1 LRFDVRRRRYFRPRI
16 EPFVTPESTPKS
28 LYHLSSSWPYS
39 GRVGLHWLIDSRQRL
54 IVLTAEGPVTRAE
67 IDEMLDAVT
76 GAKAVGY
83 RKLVDARRGKL
94 ALSAIDLLA
103 IGARVRSLHAGSVGA
118 AAIVLPGGMPQDD
131 EAEEAPTLVARLI
144 GILASARRPLRLFK
158 TVPAAR
164 RWLESLA
171 APVD

>member
-1 LRFDVRRRRYFRPRI
+1 MA
-16 EPFVTPESTPKS
+16 
-28 LYHLSSSWPYS
+28 
-39 GRVGLHWLIDSRQRL
+39 LHWFIDSRERL

-67 IDEMLDAVT
+67 IDDMLDVVT

-83 RKLVDARRGKL
+83 RKLVDARMGKL
-94 ALSAIDLLA
+94 GLSAIDLLA
-103 IGARVRSLHAGSVGA
+103 IGVRVRGLHGGPVGA
-118 AAIVLPGGMPQDD
+118 AAIVLPGGMPRDD

-158 TVPAAR
+158 TVLAAR

-171 APVD
+171 APAD